1 MVHWLRSFFLLAA
14 LCALALP
21 AWASQ
26 GRVFEA
32 TFADGNAWE
41 ALPGVTAE
49 GATLPDRGKC
59 LHVRGRQEAA
69 WNYTK
74 GPEFALD
81 PGHKYRVSGWVKV
94 VSVRSAIPPYFKVEC
109 TGNVS
114 VQFTTG
120 RYDLAAGG
128 WQELTAEFEV
138 PQGDHG
144 GWIALEKGTDSP
156 MEIDAYVGEVSVME
170 IERFTAGDRYRFG
183 TVPAPLARLRDAH
196 PRIYLTADRLTALKA
211 QLTKEP
217 HTTLL
222 KQLKQVADGLV
233 EDGPPAYRADD
244 KWSGEEQLYQREVGN
259 AIPNLALTY
268 LLTGERKYLES
279 ARSWMLASAGY
290 PTWGLGDIDG
300 MDLAAGHQLYGLAL
314 AYDWLYHDLDAE
326 ALATVRACLER
337 RGQRMYERL
346 LNRQVWW
353 HDAYLQNHQWVDM
366 TGLTAAGLAL
376 YGEVDGVDGWMLL
389 PLEKARVTM
398 KSLGPD
404 GASHEG
410 VPYWTYGV
418 EYLLKFMDLA
428 RSLLGE
434 DLFTGNVW
442 FEHTASFR
450 LYSML
455 PRSHW
460 TRESDLMTFADGPRY
475 DWYGPDYM
483 LRKLA
488 AEYRD
493 GHAQWLADEL
503 RGAGLCNNSATFL
516 NLLWEDPSVA
526 PRPPTDLPRFKHFD
540 DLDIVY
546 MRSSWDGDESLMAF
560 KCGPFIGHHALA
572 TYSYDPGG
580 GHVHPDAAS
589 FLLFAHGDWLIVD
602 DGYTWKT
609 TAFQNTALVNDIG
622 QEGEGGAWF
631 DGSALS
637 AEKRGAKILRAD
649 HGQEYDYVIGDAT
662 DAYKSA
668 AGLKRFLRHILY
680 LRPDCWVIVDEFET
694 ASPSIFELYFHADFP
709 FQQQDE
715 HAFDVQ
721 GKKGALRLTIVAPD
735 DVAAQSWR
743 QPLTGTSGKPAG
755 EIEALKVSNRTAGRE
770 VVFVTVLETHPVAD
784 APRIKAAIIQRGEEK
799 ILTLT
804 APERVWQFAL
814 QCGQP
819 DRSSPALTRYREDS
833 PRPTG

>member
-14 LCALALP
+14 LSASVSPIL
-21 AWASQ
+21 ASQ

-32 TFADGNAWE
+32 TFADGKAWE

-49 GATLPDRGKC
+49 VAALPDRGKC

-69 WNYTK
+69 WNYTSS
-74 GPEFALD
+74 PEFALEA
-81 PGHKYRVSGWVKV
+81 GHKYRVSGLVKV
-94 VSVRSAIPPYFKVEC
+94 ITIRPAIPPYFKVEC

-114 VQFTTG
+114 AQFTTD

-156 MEIDAYVGEVSVME
+156 MEIDAYVDEVSVME

-183 TVPAPLARLRDAH
+183 TVPAPLARLRNAH
-196 PRIYLTADRLTALKA
+196 PRIYLTADRLAALKG

-217 HTTLL
+217 HATLL
-222 KQLKQVADGLV
+222 KQLQEVADGLV
-233 EDGPPAYRADD
+233 GDGPPAYRADD
-244 KWSGEEQLYQREVGN
+244 RWSGEEQLYQREVGN

-268 LLTGERKYLES
+268 LLTGDRKYLES

-314 AYDWLYHDLDAE
+314 AYDWLYHDLDGE

-376 YGEVDGVDGWMLL
+376 YGEVDGVDGWILL

-398 KSLGPD
+398 ESLGQD

-434 DLFTGNVW
+434 DLFKGTAW

-460 TRESDLMTFADGPRY
+460 TRQSDLITFADGPRY

-503 RGAGLCNNSATFL
+503 RGAGLCNNAATFL

-526 PRPPTDLPRFKHFD
+526 PQPPTDLPSFKHFD

-572 TYSYDPGG
+572 RYSYDPGG
-580 GHVHPDAAS
+580 GHVHPDAGS
-589 FLLFAHGDWLIVD
+589 FLLFGHGDWLIVD

-609 TAFQNTALVNDIG
+609 TAFQNTALVNGIG

-631 DGSALS
+631 DGSALC

-649 HGQEYDYVIGDAT
+649 HGQEYDYAIGDAT

-668 AGLKRFLRHILY
+668 AGLNRYLRHILY
-680 LRPDCWVIVDEFET
+680 LRPDCWVIVDEFEA

-721 GKKGALRLTIVAPD
+721 GKNGALRLTIVAPD

-743 QPLTGTSGKPAG
+743 QPLIGTSGKPAG
-755 EIEALKVSNRTAGRE
+755 EIEALKVSNHTARRQ
-770 VVFVTVLETHPVAD
+770 VVFVTVLEAHPVSD
-784 APRIKAAIIQRGEEK
+784 APRIRPAIVQRGEEK
-799 ILTLT
+799 VLTLV
-804 APERVWQFAL
+804 APEGAWQFSLRA
-814 QCGQP
+814 GQP
-819 DRSSPALTRYREDS
+819 DRSSPALIKVPGR
-833 PRPTG
+833 